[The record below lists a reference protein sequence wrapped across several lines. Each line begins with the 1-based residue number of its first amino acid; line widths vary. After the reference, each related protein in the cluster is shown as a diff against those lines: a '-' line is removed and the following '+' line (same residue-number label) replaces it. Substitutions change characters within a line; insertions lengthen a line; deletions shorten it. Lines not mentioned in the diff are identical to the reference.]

1 MINPIVRPLERGA
14 LCDSIEFVRD
24 SSQVVES
31 ILENNFTEAAFFDI
45 MKKAMKSLVRPGESR
60 ARINQRDGQ
69 LLVTLAQIDSSAL
82 TRDIRAAFLALTG
95 KALSATAINTF
106 LKANTRKV
114 FPSKTR
120 IQAAVNVASMT
131 HLGMYFEFLQGIPF
145 KNMIF
150 MDETS
155 FTITSS
161 PPKRSRIPKENV
173 AGPHRAGSAPS
184 AESNSFLGCV
194 QEVAGDLP
202 SSFSVALYLR
212 LLPNCPTPVMHFTM
226 TTGTFNAETLGG
238 DLVMNVLPR
247 CDVGDFII
255 WDNAPSHQT
264 LTESITTVLSHSGVG
279 ILPLPTYSLFESLR
293 ACVRSA

>member
-161 PPKRSRIPKENV
+161 PPKRSRIPK